1 MPTANTFKVTIY
13 TPEKLF
19 GTFEAVS
26 QTCNATDG
34 ELCVMRDH
42 MPMLLAINEG
52 VMRIRTP
59 EEVLTV
65 LTDEG
70 TVFVENNDARV
81 FTDVCVWAN
90 DEDIQAARDRMK
102 RLHDADYESLRHY
115 KEHAVK
121 LARLIAGSQ
130 SRHNPNM

>member
-1 MPTANTFKVTIY
+1 MPTTNTFKVTIY

-26 QTCNATDG
+26 LTCNAPDG

-42 MPMLLAINEG
+42 MPLLMAIREG

-59 EEVLTV
+59 EKVLEVY
-65 LTDEG
+65 TDEG

-81 FTDVCVWAN
+81 FTDVCVWADVDL
-90 DEDIQAARDRMK
+90 DEVRERMK
-102 RLHDADYESLRHY
+102 RLHEADVESLRHY

-121 LARLIAGSQ
+121 LARLLADAKTRPS
-130 SRHNPNM
+130 PNL

>member
-1 MPTANTFKVTIY
+1 MPTPNTFKVTIY

-26 QTCNATDG
+26 LTCNAPDG

-42 MPMLLAINEG
+42 MPLLMAIREG

-59 EEVLTV
+59 EKVLEVY
-65 LTDEG
+65 TDEG

-81 FTDVCVWAN
+81 FTDVCVWADADL
-90 DEDIQAARDRMK
+90 DEVRERMK
-102 RLHDADYESLRHY
+102 RLHEADVESIRHY

-121 LARLIAGSQ
+121 LARLLADAATRPS
-130 SRHNPNM
+130 PNM

>member
-26 QTCNATDG
+26 LTCNAPDG

-42 MPMLLAINEG
+42 MPLLMAIREG

-59 EEVLTV
+59 EKVLEVY
-65 LTDEG
+65 TDEG

-81 FTDVCVWAN
+81 FTDICVWADVDL
-90 DEDIQAARDRMK
+90 DEVRERMK
-102 RLHDADYESLRHY
+102 RLHEADVESIRHY

-121 LARLIAGSQ
+121 LARLLADAKTRPS
-130 SRHNPNM
+130 PNL

>member
-1 MPTANTFKVTIY
+1 MPTPNTFKVTIY

-26 QTCNATDG
+26 LTCNAPDG

-42 MPMLLAINEG
+42 MPLLMAIREG

-59 EEVLTV
+59 EKVLEVY
-65 LTDEG
+65 TDEG

-81 FTDVCVWAN
+81 FTDICVWADVN
-90 DEDIQAARDRMK
+90 LDEVRERMK
-102 RLHDADYESLRHY
+102 RLHEADVESIRHY

-121 LARLIAGSQ
+121 LARLIADVQ
-130 SRHNPNM
+130 TKKTPHL

>member
-1 MPTANTFKVTIY
+1 MSNTTFTVTIY

-19 GTFEAVS
+19 GSFDAVS
-26 QTCNATDG
+26 LTCNAPDG

-42 MPMLLAINEG
+42 MPLLMAIREG

-59 EEVLTV
+59 EKVLKV
-65 LTDEG
+65 YTDEG

-81 FTDVCVWAN
+81 FTDVCVWADVDL
-90 DEDIQAARDRMK
+90 DEVRERMK
-102 RLHDADYESLRHY
+102 RLHEADVESIRHY

-121 LARLIAGSQ
+121 LARLIADVQ
-130 SRHNPNM
+130 TKKTPHL

>member
-1 MPTANTFKVTIY
+1 MAANTFQVTIY
-13 TPEKLF
+13 TPEQLF
-19 GTFEAVS
+19 GTFETVS
-26 QTCNATDG
+26 LTCNATDG
-34 ELCVMRDH
+34 ELCFMRDH

-90 DEDIQAARDRMK
+90 DEDVQAAKDRMK

>member
-1 MPTANTFKVTIY
+1 MPTPNTFKVTIY

-26 QTCNATDG
+26 LTCNAPDG

-42 MPMLLAINEG
+42 MPLLMALREG

-59 EEVLTV
+59 EKVLEVY
-65 LTDEG
+65 TDEG

-81 FTDVCVWAN
+81 FTDICVWADVDL
-90 DEDIQAARDRMK
+90 DEVRERMK
-102 RLHDADYESLRHY
+102 RLHEADVESIRHY

-121 LARLIAGSQ
+121 LARLIADVQ
-130 SRHNPNM
+130 TKKTPHL

>member
-1 MPTANTFKVTIY
+1 MPTPNTFKVTIY

-19 GTFEAVS
+19 GSFDAVS
-26 QTCNATDG
+26 LTCNAPDG

-42 MPMLLAINEG
+42 MPLLMAIREG

-59 EEVLTV
+59 EKVLEVY
-65 LTDEG
+65 TDEG

-81 FTDVCVWAN
+81 FTDICVWADVDL
-90 DEDIQAARDRMK
+90 DEVRERMK
-102 RLHDADYESLRHY
+102 RLHEADVESIRHY

-121 LARLIAGSQ
+121 LARLLADAKTRPS
-130 SRHNPNM
+130 PNL

>member
-26 QTCNATDG
+26 LTCNAPDG

-42 MPMLLAINEG
+42 MPLLMAIKEG

-59 EEVLTV
+59 EKVLEVY
-65 LTDEG
+65 TDEG

-81 FTDVCVWAN
+81 FTDICVWADVDL
-90 DEDIQAARDRMK
+90 DEVRERMK
-102 RLHDADYESLRHY
+102 RLHEADVESIRHY

-121 LARLIAGSQ
+121 LARLLADAHTKQ
-130 SRHNPNM
+130 TPNL

>member
-1 MPTANTFKVTIY
+1 MTTANTFKVTIY

-26 QTCNATDG
+26 LTCNATDG

-42 MPMLLAINEG
+42 MPLLLAINEG

-59 EEVLTV
+59 QEVLTV

-90 DEDIQAARDRMK
+90 DEDLQAAKDRMK

>member
-1 MPTANTFKVTIY
+1 MSNTTFTVTIY

-26 QTCNATDG
+26 LTCNAPDG

-42 MPMLLAINEG
+42 MPLLMAIKEG

-59 EEVLTV
+59 DGVRKV
-65 LTDEG
+65 FTDDG

-81 FTDVCVWAN
+81 FTDVCVWA
-90 DEDIQAARDRMK
+90 DEDMTAVRERIK
-102 RLHDADYESLRHY
+102 RLHEGDVESLRHY

-121 LARLIAGSQ
+121 LARLLTETQTRQ
-130 SRHNPNM
+130 SPNM

>member
-1 MPTANTFKVTIY
+1 MAANTFQVTIY
-13 TPEKLF
+13 TPEQLF

-26 QTCNATDG
+26 LTCNATDG

-90 DEDIQAARDRMK
+90 DEDVQAAKDRMK

-121 LARLIAGSQ
+121 LARLLADTHTRQ
-130 SRHNPNM
+130 TPNI

>member
-1 MPTANTFKVTIY
+1 MAANTFQVTIY

-26 QTCNATDG
+26 LTCNATDG

-59 EEVLTV
+59 REVLTV

-81 FTDVCVWAN
+81 FTDICVWADVDL
-90 DEDIQAARDRMK
+90 DEVRERMK
-102 RLHDADYESLRHY
+102 RLHEADVESLRHY

-121 LARLIAGSQ
+121 LARLIAGTQ
-130 SRHNPNM
+130 TRRNPNL

>member
-1 MPTANTFKVTIY
+1 MPTPNTFKVTIY

-26 QTCNATDG
+26 LTCNAPDG

-42 MPMLLAINEG
+42 MPLLMAIKEG

-59 EEVLTV
+59 EKVLEVY
-65 LTDEG
+65 TDEG

-81 FTDVCVWAN
+81 FTDICVWADVDL
-90 DEDIQAARDRMK
+90 DEVRERMK
-102 RLHDADYESLRHY
+102 RLHEADVESIRHY

-121 LARLIAGSQ
+121 LARLIADVQ
-130 SRHNPNM
+130 TKKTPHL

>member
-1 MPTANTFKVTIY
+1 MNTFKVTIY

-19 GTFEAVS
+19 GSFDAVS
-26 QTCNATDG
+26 LTCNAPDG

-42 MPMLLAINEG
+42 MPLLMAIQEG

-59 EEVLTV
+59 EETIRVF
-65 LTDEG
+65 TDEG

-81 FTDVCVWAN
+81 FTDLCILA
-90 DEDIQAARDRMK
+90 DDAELAAVRERI
-102 RLHDADYESLRHY
+102 RNLHEADVESLRQC

-121 LARLIAGSQ
+121 LARLLSGTNIKQ
-130 SRHNPNM
+130 NPNM

>member
-1 MPTANTFKVTIY
+1 MPTPNTFKVTIY

-26 QTCNATDG
+26 LTCNAPDG

-42 MPMLLAINEG
+42 MPLLMAIREG

-59 EEVLTV
+59 EKVLEVY
-65 LTDEG
+65 TDEG

-81 FTDVCVWAN
+81 FTDICVWADVDL
-90 DEDIQAARDRMK
+90 DEVRERMK
-102 RLHDADYESLRHY
+102 RLHEADVESLRHY

-121 LARLIAGSQ
+121 LARLLADAKTRPS
-130 SRHNPNM
+130 PNL

>member
-13 TPEKLF
+13 TPEQLF

-26 QTCNATDG
+26 LTCNATDG
-34 ELCVMRDH
+34 EICVMRDH

-90 DEDIQAARDRMK
+90 DEDVQAAKDRMK
-102 RLHDADYESLRHY
+102 RLHDADYESLRTY
-115 KEHAVK
+115 KEHVVK

-130 SRHNPNM
+130 SRHNPNI

>member
-26 QTCNATDG
+26 LTCNAPDG

-42 MPMLLAINEG
+42 MPLLMAIKEG
-52 VMRIRTP
+52 VMRVRTP
-59 EEVLTV
+59 EETLR
-65 LTDEG
+65 LYTDDG

-81 FTDVCVWAN
+81 FTDVCIRAD
-90 DEDIQAARDRMK
+90 DEDLAEVRERMK
-102 RLHDADYESLRHY
+102 RLHEADVESIRHY
-115 KEHAVK
+115 KEHAIK
-121 LARLIAGSQ
+121 LARLIADVQ
-130 SRHNPNM
+130 TKKTPHL

>member
-1 MPTANTFKVTIY
+1 MPTPNTFKVTIY

-26 QTCNATDG
+26 LTCNAPDG

-42 MPMLLAINEG
+42 MPLLMAIREG

-59 EEVLTV
+59 EKVLEVY
-65 LTDEG
+65 TDEG

-81 FTDVCVWAN
+81 FTDVCVWADVDL
-90 DEDIQAARDRMK
+90 DEVRERMK
-102 RLHDADYESLRHY
+102 RLHEADVESIRHY

-121 LARLIAGSQ
+121 LARLIADVQ
-130 SRHNPNM
+130 TKKTPHL

>member
-1 MPTANTFKVTIY
+1 MNTFKVTIY

-19 GTFEAVS
+19 GSFDAVS
-26 QTCNATDG
+26 LTCNAPDG

-42 MPMLLAINEG
+42 MPLLMAIKEG

-59 EEVLTV
+59 EETIRVF
-65 LTDEG
+65 TDEG

-81 FTDVCVWAN
+81 FTDLCILAN
-90 DEDIQAARDRMK
+90 TEDLTELRARMK
-102 RLHDADYESLRHY
+102 RLHEADVESVRRH

-121 LARLIAGSQ
+121 LARLLADAHTKQ
-130 SRHNPNM
+130 TPNL

>member
-26 QTCNATDG
+26 LTCNAPDG

-42 MPMLLAINEG
+42 MPLLMAIKEG

-59 EEVLTV
+59 EKVLEVY
-65 LTDEG
+65 TDEG

-81 FTDVCVWAN
+81 FTDICVWADKDL
-90 DEDIQAARDRMK
+90 DEVRERMK
-102 RLHDADYESLRHY
+102 RLHEADVESIRHY

-121 LARLIAGSQ
+121 LARLIADTQ
-130 SRHNPNM
+130 TRHNPNM

>member
-1 MPTANTFKVTIY
+1 MPTPNTFKVTIY

-26 QTCNATDG
+26 LTCNAPDG

-42 MPMLLAINEG
+42 MPLLMAIREG

-59 EEVLTV
+59 EKVLEVY
-65 LTDEG
+65 TDEG

-81 FTDVCVWAN
+81 FTDICVWADVDL
-90 DEDIQAARDRMK
+90 DEVRERMK
-102 RLHDADYESLRHY
+102 RLHEADVESIRHY

-121 LARLIAGSQ
+121 LARLLADAKTRPS
-130 SRHNPNM
+130 PNL

>member
-13 TPEKLF
+13 TPEQLF

-26 QTCNATDG
+26 LTCNAPDG

-42 MPMLLAINEG
+42 MPLLMAIKEG

-59 EEVLTV
+59 EKVLEVY
-65 LTDEG
+65 TDEG

-81 FTDVCVWAN
+81 FTDICVWADVDL
-90 DEDIQAARDRMK
+90 DEVRERMK
-102 RLHDADYESLRHY
+102 RLHEADVESIRHY

-121 LARLIAGSQ
+121 LARLIADVQ
-130 SRHNPNM
+130 TKKTPHL

>member
-26 QTCNATDG
+26 LTCNAPDG

-42 MPMLLAINEG
+42 MPLLMAIKEG

-59 EEVLTV
+59 EKVLEVY
-65 LTDEG
+65 TDEG

-81 FTDVCVWAN
+81 FTDICVWADVDL
-90 DEDIQAARDRMK
+90 DEVRERMK
-102 RLHDADYESLRHY
+102 RLHEADVESIRHY

-121 LARLIAGSQ
+121 LARLLADAKTRPS
-130 SRHNPNM
+130 PNL

>member
-1 MPTANTFKVTIY
+1 MPTPNTFKVTIY

-26 QTCNATDG
+26 LTCNATDG
-34 ELCVMRDH
+34 ELCIMRNH
-42 MPMLLAINEG
+42 MPLLMAIREG

-59 EEVLTV
+59 EKVLEVY
-65 LTDEG
+65 TDEG

-81 FTDVCVWAN
+81 FTDICVWADVDL
-90 DEDIQAARDRMK
+90 DEVRERMK
-102 RLHDADYESLRHY
+102 RLHEADVESLRHY

-121 LARLIAGSQ
+121 LARLLADTKTRQ
-130 SRHNPNM
+130 SPNM

>member
-1 MPTANTFKVTIY
+1 MAANTFQVTIY

-26 QTCNATDG
+26 LTCSAPDG

-42 MPMLLAINEG
+42 MPLLMAIREG

-59 EEVLTV
+59 EKVLEVY
-65 LTDEG
+65 TDEG

-81 FTDVCVWAN
+81 FTDICVWADVDL
-90 DEDIQAARDRMK
+90 DEVRERMK
-102 RLHDADYESLRHY
+102 RLHEADVESLRHY

-121 LARLIAGSQ
+121 LARLLADAKTRPS
-130 SRHNPNM
+130 PNL

>member
-1 MPTANTFKVTIY
+1 MPTPNTFKVTIY

-26 QTCNATDG
+26 LTCNAPDG

-42 MPMLLAINEG
+42 MPLLMAIREG

-59 EEVLTV
+59 EKVLEVY
-65 LTDEG
+65 TDEG

-81 FTDVCVWAN
+81 FTDICVWA
-90 DEDIQAARDRMK
+90 DEDLAAVRERMK
-102 RLHDADYESLRHY
+102 RLHEADVESIRHY

-121 LARLIAGSQ
+121 LARLLAETKTRQ
-130 SRHNPNM
+130 SPNL

>member
-1 MPTANTFKVTIY
+1 MPTNTFTVTIY

-26 QTCNATDG
+26 LTCNAPDG

-42 MPMLLAINEG
+42 MPLLMAIREG

-59 EEVLTV
+59 DKVLEVY
-65 LTDEG
+65 TDEG

-81 FTDVCVWAN
+81 FTDICVWADVDL
-90 DEDIQAARDRMK
+90 DEVRERMK
-102 RLHDADYESLRHY
+102 RLHEADVESLRHY

-121 LARLIAGSQ
+121 LARLIADVQ
-130 SRHNPNM
+130 TKKTPHL

>member
-26 QTCNATDG
+26 LTCNAPDG

-42 MPMLLAINEG
+42 MPLLMAIREG

-59 EEVLTV
+59 EKVLEVY
-65 LTDEG
+65 TDEG

-81 FTDVCVWAN
+81 FTDVCVWADVDL
-90 DEDIQAARDRMK
+90 DEVRERMK
-102 RLHDADYESLRHY
+102 RLHEADVESIRHY

-121 LARLIAGSQ
+121 LARLIADVQ
-130 SRHNPNM
+130 TKQPPHL